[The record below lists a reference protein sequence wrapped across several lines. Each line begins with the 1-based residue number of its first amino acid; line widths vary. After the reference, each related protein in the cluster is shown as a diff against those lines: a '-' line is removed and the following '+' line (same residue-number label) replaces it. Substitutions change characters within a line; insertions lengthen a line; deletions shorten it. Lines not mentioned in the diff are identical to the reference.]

1 MLIVVS
7 PAKKLNMDP
16 IQGINS
22 TKPDFSANAKELI
35 NLTRSLSV
43 DEIMGLMGISSN
55 LAQLNMERFSS
66 FGAQEKKPAALAFA
80 GDTYKGL
87 DAETLSSGDL
97 NWAQNH
103 LRIISGLYGVLRP
116 LDDIEP
122 YRLEMGSKLEG
133 KHGKSLYDYWG
144 KKISEKL
151 NDDAKNNGSNILINC
166 ASNEYFNAIH
176 SSSLSLNVITPIFID
191 RKNGKEKVISFYAKK
206 ARGSMAR
213 FIIQN
218 RLTKADEL
226 KSFDIDGYKYQSDQ
240 STDKNLSFVRD
251 HPLN

>member
-16 IQGINS
+16 IEGINS
-22 TKPDFSANAKELI
+22 TKPDFSENAKELI
-35 NLTRSLSV
+35 NLARSLSIN
-43 DEIMGLMGISSN
+43 EIMNLMSISSN

-66 FGAQEKKPAALAFA
+66 FGDQEKKPAALAFA

-87 DAETLSSGDL
+87 EADSMTSDDL
-97 NWAQNH
+97 KWAQKH
-103 LRIISGLYGVLRP
+103 LCILSGLYGLLRP
-116 LDDIEP
+116 LDAIEP

-151 NDDAKNNGSNILINC
+151 NEKAKENNSQVLVNC
-166 ASNEYFNAIH
+166 ASNEYFNAVH
-176 SSSLSLNVITPIFID
+176 TDSLSLKVITPIFMD
-191 RKNGKEKVISFYAKK
+191 RKNGKEKIISFYAKK

-218 RLTKADEL
+218 RITELDIL
-226 KSFDIDGYKYQSDQ
+226 KSFNVGGYSFQSDQ
-240 STDKNLSFVRD
+240 SDETKWFYTRE
-251 HPLN
+251 HPVN

>member
-22 TKPDFSANAKELI
+22 TKPDFSANAMELI

-43 DEIMGLMGISSN
+43 DDIMGLMGISSN

-66 FGAQEKKPAALAFA
+66 FGTQEKKPAALAFA

-87 DAETLSSGDL
+87 DAETLSSEDL

-206 ARGSMAR
+206 ARGTMAR

-218 RLTKADEL
+218 RLTKVDEL

-240 STDKNLSFVRD
+240 STNKNLSFVRD